1 MEMKSIL
8 VIEDTLEVREN
19 ICEILELSNYKV
31 FSAEN
36 GKSGVRLALEHT
48 PDLILCDVM
57 MPELDGF
64 GVLKILN
71 GDKRTYD
78 IPFIFLTAKAEK
90 SDFRKGMGLGAD
102 DYITKPFDDVE
113 LLEAIRMRLSKSE
126 RMTSLTADSAADLR
140 TFFSE
145 AKADEALND
154 LSENRE
160 IRNYQKKDI
169 VYENGKIARW
179 LFYVVSGSVK
189 IIQTNDFGKELITH
203 IYKPGKFF
211 GYNSLISD
219 VPYFNSAVTL
229 EDAQIKL
236 IPKEDFSKLL
246 FAQRDFAA
254 KFIKLM
260 AANVEETEQHLID
273 MAYSSV
279 RYKVA
284 RAIIDCLD
292 ANEDMDSIS
301 MSREDLA
308 SLAGTAKET
317 LIRTLSDFKK
327 EGTISID
334 GMNLTILNKSALL
347 SVPQ

>member
-1 MEMKSIL
+1 MKSVL

-19 ICEILELSNYKV
+19 ICEILELSNYNV
-31 FSAEN
+31 LSAEN
-36 GKSGVRLALEHT
+36 GKSGVRMALEHA

-126 RMTSLTADSAADLR
+126 RLSSLSAESESELR

-145 AKADEALND
+145 AKANEALSD

-169 VYENGKIARW
+169 VYESGKTARW

-189 IIQTNDFGKELITH
+189 VIQTNDFGKELITH
-203 IYKPGKFF
+203 IYKPGQFF
-211 GYNSLISD
+211 GYNSLISN
-219 VPYFNSAVTL
+219 VAYFNTAITI
-229 EDAQIKL
+229 EDAKIKL

-246 FAQRDFAA
+246 FNQRDFAA

-260 AANVEETEQHLID
+260 ASNVEETEQHLID

-284 RAIIDCLD
+284 RAILDCLD
-292 ANEDMDSIS
+292 PNEETNTIT
-301 MSREDLA
+301 MSRDDLA

-327 EGTISID
+327 EGFLSID

-347 SVPQ
+347 SIPQ